1 MKQKLSLLL
10 LCAITLTLCC
20 CWGFFAHRRIN
31 RIAVFT
37 LPKGMAGFYK
47 ANIDFITEHAV
58 DPDKKRYVDST
69 EGPKHFLDADH
80 YGKNPFAKIPER
92 WAEAERQYSA
102 DSLNKYGTVPWTI
115 QHYYYKLVQA
125 FKDKDTLDILRTSA
139 NLGHYIA
146 DANVPLHM
154 TENYNGQLTH
164 QDGIHALWET
174 RVVELFSDDYHYHVA
189 PAHYIQSP
197 LKEAWKMCHRTFRCV
212 DSVLIF
218 EKKLNATFTEE
229 QKYGTFKRGNRKV
242 KDYTVAYASA
252 YQKMLHGMV
261 ERQMRLSISE
271 IGCFWFSAWVDAGQ
285 PNLDKLI
292 AAPLTPEQKLKLAQE
307 DALYRAGKVLALS
320 GNNPTK

>member
-1 MKQKLSLLL
+1 MKQKLTLLL
-10 LCAITLTLCC
+10 LCATTLTLCC
-20 CWGFFAHRRIN
+20 SWGFFGHRRIN

-69 EGPKHFLDADH
+69 EAPKHFLDADH

-102 DSLNKYGTVPWTI
+102 DSLNKYGTVPWII
-115 QHYYYKLVQA
+115 QHYYYKLVDA
-125 FKDKDTLDILRTSA
+125 FKRRDTTDILRTSA

-154 TENYNGQLTH
+154 TENYNGQFTH
-164 QDGIHALWET
+164 QEGIHALWET
-174 RVVELFSDDYHYHVA
+174 RVVELFSDSYHYHVA

-197 LKEAWKMCHRTFRCV
+197 LKEAWKICRRTFRCV

-218 EKKLNATFTEE
+218 EKRLNATFTEE

-242 KDYTVAYASA
+242 KDYTVAYAAA

-261 ERQMRLSISE
+261 ERQMRLSVSE

-292 AAPLTPEQKLKLAQE
+292 AIPLTPGQKLKLMQE
-307 DALYRAGKVLALS
+307 EALYKTGKVLAL
-320 GNNPTK
+320 GTN